1 MAKFVDFYS
10 DREVQDIMEA
20 FTERFPTMFEG
31 FDPAKIGFVTTK
43 AKKGKKSSGPV
54 LKLHKVA
61 YPHNV
66 WLSKA
71 YIVEGQEAAWK
82 KLDDTKKN
90 LSVFRIMCAI
100 PLGGF
105 DEQSKSFGKILQPDI
120 KMFMREYAAS
130 GGVVNWQENPAALDP
145 MQQTAEDV
153 EKAIPVVEAIPAEDG
168 VERKAVTEADVTSVT
183 PVKGGKT
190 AAPVKK

>member
-1 MAKFVDFYS
+1 MSKFVDFYS

-31 FDPAKIGFVTTK
+31 FDPSKIGFVTTK
-43 AKKGKKSSGPV
+43 AKKGKKGGPV
-54 LKLHKVA
+54 LKLHKVG
-61 YPHNV
+61 YPQNV

-90 LSVFRIMCAI
+90 LSVFKIMCAI

-105 DEQSKSFGKILQPDI
+105 DEQSKAYGKILQPDI

-145 MQQTAEDV
+145 MKQTAEDV
-153 EKAIPVVEAIPAEDG
+153 AKAIPVVEAIPADDG
-168 VERKAVTEADVTSVT
+168 VDRKAVTAADVTSVT
-183 PVKGGKT
+183 PAKGGKA

>member
-1 MAKFVDFYS
+1 MSKFVDFYS

-20 FTERFPTMFEG
+20 FVDRFPMMFEG
-31 FDPAKIGFVTTK
+31 FDSSKMGFVTTK
-43 AKKGKKSSGPV
+43 AKKGKKGGPV
-54 LKLHKVA
+54 LKLHKVG

-71 YIVEGQEAAWK
+71 YIVEAQEGAWR

-90 LSVFRIMCAI
+90 LSVFKIMCAI
-100 PLGGF
+100 PIGGF
-105 DEQSKSFGKILQPDI
+105 DEQSKSYGKVLQPDI

-145 MQQTAEDV
+145 MKQTAEDV
-153 EKAIPVVEAIPAEDG
+153 AKAIPVVEAIPADDG
-168 VERKAVTEADVTSVT
+168 VERKAVTADDVISVKPT
-183 PVKGGKT
+183 KAA